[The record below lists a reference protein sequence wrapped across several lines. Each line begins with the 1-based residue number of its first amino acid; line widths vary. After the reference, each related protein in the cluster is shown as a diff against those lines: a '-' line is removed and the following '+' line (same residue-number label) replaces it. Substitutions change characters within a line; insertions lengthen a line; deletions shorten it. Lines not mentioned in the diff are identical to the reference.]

1 MSGATAGGC
10 PVTALGLYVPGS
22 SPVHR
27 APAGA
32 KLRRWSS
39 AGIGSVLLD
48 EPWQVASPRWRRAR
62 LLRRAGLTPL
72 HGLRASCG
80 RCCGSAWSRP
90 SSTSWST
97 AGSAPSW
104 WSACIAVLVLLAA
117 LVTLTTRTT
126 DLVDA
131 LVAACRPLRVVG
143 VDPERVGL
151 MIALGI
157 RCVPVVVGLAEEVRD
172 AQRARGLTA
181 SPRAFA
187 VPLIVRSLRHADALG
202 EALAARGLDD

>member
-1 MSGATAGGC
+1 MN
-10 PVTALGLYVPGS
+10 PLGLYLPGS
-22 SPVHR
+22 SVVHR
-27 APAGA
+27 LPAGVKLLTMVA
-32 KLRRWSS
+32 AGVSSVFLRR
-39 AGIGSVLLD
+39 
-48 EPWQVASPRWRRAR
+48 PWQVAVA
-62 LLRRAGLTPL
+62 LGIVLVMYAAAGLSLRVLGRQLRPL
-72 HGLRASCG
+72 VWLGGLTALFHVIVNGWERAFVVVG
-80 RCCGSAWSRP
+80 VL
-90 SSTSWST
+90 
-97 AGSAPSW
+97 
-104 WSACIAVLVLLAA
+104 AVLLLLAA

-131 LVAACRPLRVVG
+131 VVRGCRPLQVVR

-157 RCVPVVVGLAEEVRD
+157 RCVPVVIGLADEVRD

-202 EALAARGLDD
+202 EALMARGIDD

>member
-1 MSGATAGGC
+1 MT
-10 PVTALGLYVPGS
+10 PLGLYVPGTS
-22 SPVHR
+22 LVHR
-27 APAGA
+27 APAGL
-32 KLRRWSS
+32 KLVVMIA
-39 AGIGSVLLD
+39 AGVASVFLRA
-48 EPWQVASPRWRRAR
+48 PWQVAAALTVVLLAYRVAALPPRTVVRQVRP
-62 LLRRAGLTPL
+62 LLWIGLV
-72 HGLRASCG
+72 
-80 RCCGSAWSRP
+80 
-90 SSTSWST
+90 T
-97 AGSAPSW
+97 AGFHLVVNGWDRAVVVVGVL
-104 WSACIAVLVLLAA
+104 AVLLLLAA

-131 LVAACRPLRVVG
+131 VVTACRPLRVLR

-157 RCVPVVVGLAEEVRD
+157 RCVPVVVGLAEDVRD